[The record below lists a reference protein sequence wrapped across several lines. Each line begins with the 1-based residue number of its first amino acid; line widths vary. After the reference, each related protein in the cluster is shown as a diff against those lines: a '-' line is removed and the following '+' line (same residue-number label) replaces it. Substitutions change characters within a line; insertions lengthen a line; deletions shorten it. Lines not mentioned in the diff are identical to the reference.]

1 MAQPRV
7 RCKAFAV
14 RRSGVVFHVFRAG
27 RSKLGFEERLS
38 LGLIAR
44 RHSDVSPGRVLGS
57 MSSNAIERRTANVK
71 RKFEVASGGD
81 RLKLGYPPNYGDFA
95 SSLHDS

>member
-44 RHSDVSPGRVLGS
+44 QHSDVSPGRVLGS
-57 MSSNAIERRTANVK
+57 MSSNAIERRTPNAE
-71 RKFEVASGGD
+71 RRTLSASL
-81 RLKLGYPPNYGDFA
+81 RLLLAGIG
-95 SSLHDS
+95 